1 MARLGKIFL
10 VLLFIGY
17 PIVLHAFILKEE
29 VGVSQLLFVFVPLLV
44 AISWMVLR
52 LVGKVW
58 WPLVLIFFGGA
69 IYYIVTGNHERIG
82 LLVVN
87 GVSHA
92 TLNLFL
98 LWLFAR
104 TLLPGREPLVSQ
116 IARHLTGDVRPHILA
131 YTRQVTVAW
140 CIYFT
145 LQVVISL
152 LLYAYTTFTAWSF
165 FINVLNLP
173 LLLLMFVAEKAYR
186 TAHFPDHP
194 RTSIRKVIEVYSRD
208 FAVPRK
214 ADSER

>member
-1 MARLGKIFL
+1 MARLGKILL
-10 VLLFIGY
+10 VLAFIAY

-29 VGVSQLLFVFVPLLV
+29 VGVPQLLFVFVPLLG
-44 AISWMVLR
+44 AISWMALR
-52 LVGKVW
+52 LVGKAW
-58 WPLVLIFFGGA
+58 WPLVLLLFVGA
-69 IYYIVTGNHERIG
+69 VYYIVTGNHERVG

-87 GVSHA
+87 GLSHA
-92 TLNLFL
+92 MLNLFL
-98 LWLFAR
+98 LWLFGR

-116 IARHLTGDVRPHILA
+116 ISRHLTGDIRPHILV

-140 CIYFT
+140 CAYFA
-145 LQVVISL
+145 LQVTISL

-194 RTSIRKVIEVYSRD
+194 RTTIRKVIEVYSSD